1 MIIGITGNS
10 GTGKSEISK
19 LLAEKINA
27 KIINADEVVKELSEN
42 GNEYYEK
49 IVKLFGSSILN
60 NNKLNK
66 PQMAKIIYNNKE
78 KREELN
84 KLTYKYVVE
93 EIKKRAKNSEYKNL
107 IIDAPLLFE
116 SGLNKIC
123 NITIGVIA
131 NIDNKIQRICKRD
144 NIDEET
150 ALARL
155 KIQQEDRFYIQKSDY
170 IIKNNGKINEI
181 NLEEICTKIGNK

>member
-49 IVKLFGSSILN
+49 IVELFGSSILN

-66 PQMAKIIYNNKE
+66 SQMAKIIYNNKE

-93 EIKKRAKNSEYKNL
+93 EIKKRAKNFEYKNI

-116 SGLNKIC
+116 SGLGKIC

-131 NIDNKIQRICKRD
+131 NTKNKIQRICKRD

-155 KIQQEDRFYIQKSDY
+155 KIQQEDKFYIQKSDY
-170 IIKNNGKINEI
+170 IIENNEEI
-181 NLEEICTKIGNK
+181 NQINWEEICTKIGKK

>member
-19 LLAEKINA
+19 LLAEKIDA
-27 KIINADEVVKELSEN
+27 KIINADEVVKELSEK

-78 KREELN
+78 KREKLN

-170 IIKNNGKINEI
+170 IIKNNEKINEI

>member
-49 IVKLFGSSILN
+49 IVELFGSSILN

-84 KLTYKYVVE
+84 KLTYKYIVE
-93 EIKKRAKNSEYKNL
+93 EIKKRAKNSDYKNL

-131 NIDNKIQRICKRD
+131 NMDNKIQRICKRD

-155 KIQQEDRFYIQKSDY
+155 KIQQEDKFYIQKSDY

>member
-49 IVKLFGSSILN
+49 IVELFGSSILN

-66 PQMAKIIYNNKE
+66 PQIAKIIYNNKE

-93 EIKKRAKNSEYKNL
+93 EIKKRAKNSDYKNL

-131 NIDNKIQRICKRD
+131 NMDNKIQRICKRD

-155 KIQQEDRFYIQKSDY
+155 KIQQEDKFYIQKSDY

>member
-49 IVKLFGSSILN
+49 IVELFGSSILN

-93 EIKKRAKNSEYKNL
+93 EIKKRAKNSDYKNL

-131 NIDNKIQRICKRD
+131 NMDNKIQRICKRD

-155 KIQQEDRFYIQKSDY
+155 KIQQEDKFYIQKSDY

>member
-27 KIINADEVVKELSEN
+27 KIINADEVVKELSEK

-131 NIDNKIQRICKRD
+131 NMDNKIQRICKRD

>member
-19 LLAEKINA
+19 LLAEKIDA

-49 IVKLFGSSILN
+49 IVELFGSSILN

-84 KLTYKYVVE
+84 KLTYKYIVE
-93 EIKKRAKNSEYKNL
+93 EIKKRAKNSDYKNL

-131 NIDNKIQRICKRD
+131 NMDNKIQRICKRD

-155 KIQQEDRFYIQKSDY
+155 KIQQEDKFYIQKSDY